1 MESVEDEWERGLES
15 DLDLDL
21 LFVTFD
27 PMQIDVATMQ
37 DTIRTTTEHSF
48 EAKVQQ

>member
-15 DLDLDL
+15 DDDLDL

-27 PMQIDVATMQ
+27 PKQINVAKMQK
-37 DTIRTTTEHSF
+37 TIRTTTEHNF
-48 EAKVQQ
+48 EAKIR